1 MKNAALALLFICCLP
16 GCSTPSTNQA
26 SDNANTS
33 SVQSSGG
40 GNLMHYESQYWNNGI
55 HFCTYTDGLDKV
67 IKQIDNF
74 EKCPSEV
81 TDKK

>member
-1 MKNAALALLFICCLP
+1 MKNSALVLFFICCLA
-16 GCSTPSTNQA
+16 GCSTPSTNQPGN
-26 SDNANTS
+26 NANT

-67 IKQIDNF
+67 IRQIDNF
-74 EKCPSEV
+74 EKCPPEI
-81 TDKK
+81 TDTK